1 MYYLEH
7 IEERSILINNSVCP
21 LLRLRWSICQ
31 CLVLVD
37 IERKIAAFKVLCES
51 LVVVEVVVVVVAAAR
66 VARVARVKSVSVVV
80 VVGIVDIVVTSNNSG
95 NSSSGSTYLGSI
107 LFS

>member
-21 LLRLRWSICQ
+21 LLILLRLRWSICQ

-66 VARVARVKSVSVVV
+66 GSKGKISV
-80 VVGIVDIVVTSNNSG
+80 
-95 NSSSGSTYLGSI
+95 SSGSCGHRRHRGNK
-107 LFS
+107 

>member
-66 VARVARVKSVSVVV
+66 GSKGKISV
-80 VVGIVDIVVTSNNSG
+80 
-95 NSSSGSTYLGSI
+95 SSGSCGHRRHRGNK
-107 LFS
+107 

>member
-37 IERKIAAFKVLCES
+37 IERKIAAFKVLRES

-66 VARVARVKSVSVVV
+66 GSKGKISV
-80 VVGIVDIVVTSNNSG
+80 
-95 NSSSGSTYLGSI
+95 SSGSCGHRRHRGNK
-107 LFS
+107 

>member
-37 IERKIAAFKVLCES
+37 IERKIAAFKVLRES
-51 LVVVEVVVVVVAAAR
+51 LVVVEVVVVVAAAR
-66 VARVARVKSVSVVV
+66 GSKGKISV
-80 VVGIVDIVVTSNNSG
+80 
-95 NSSSGSTYLGSI
+95 SSGSCGHRRHRGNK
-107 LFS
+107 

>member
-7 IEERSILINNSVCP
+7 IEERSILINSSVCGP
-21 LLRLRWSICQ
+21 LLLVLLILFLRLRWSICQ

-66 VARVARVKSVSVVV
+66 GSKGKISV
-80 VVGIVDIVVTSNNSG
+80 
-95 NSSSGSTYLGSI
+95 SSGSCGHRRHRGNK
-107 LFS
+107 